1 MEATVWWS
9 LLEILLLAIFFL
21 SLLMEI
27 KTGGMGLGVLL
38 GLVAAG
44 VFFGSQYVKGLV
56 SFMEVGMFLLGILA
70 ILAEALLPTMG
81 LLGGVGALAMLYSLV
96 LSLGGDVHAVYALLI
111 SVAVAIVAFLFLARH
126 LPQSSLWKK
135 VVLKDASTEAR
146 GYVSAQSDV
155 TLLGKEGEV
164 LTDVRPAGTAKIE
177 GTPVDVVSEG
187 AYIEKGAKIRVLKVE
202 GNRVVVRRI

>member
-70 ILAEALLPTMG
+70 ILAEALLPTIG

-96 LSLGGDVHAVYALLI
+96 LSLGGDMHAVYALLL
-111 SVAVAIVAFLFLARH
+111 SVAVAIVAFFFLARH

-155 TLLGKEGEV
+155 NLLGKEGEV
-164 LTDVRPAGTAKIE
+164 LTDVRPAGTAQIE
-177 GTPVDVVSEG
+177 GAPVDVISEG
-187 AYIEKGAKIRVLKVE
+187 AYIEKGAKVRVLKVE
-202 GNRVVVRRI
+202 GSRVVVRRV